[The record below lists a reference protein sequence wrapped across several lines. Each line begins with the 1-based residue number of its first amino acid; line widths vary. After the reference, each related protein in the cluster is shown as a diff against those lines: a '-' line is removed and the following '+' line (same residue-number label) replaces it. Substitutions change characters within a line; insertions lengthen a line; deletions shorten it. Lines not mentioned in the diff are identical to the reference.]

1 MFQPA
6 ESLYNVR
13 TDKVEE
19 KEKKPYKPK
28 KREIFKPSRRLPA
41 EMPYGQTKKPPK

>member
-6 ESLYNVR
+6 ESLYNVIN
-13 TDKVEE
+13 DKQET

-28 KREIFKPSRRLPA
+28 KREIFNMKKSMKPTSI
-41 EMPYGQTKKPPK
+41 KS

>member
-13 TDKVEE
+13 TDKIEE

-28 KREIFKPSRRLPA
+28 KREIFNMKTASKVK
-41 EMPYGQTKKPPK
+41 G

>member
-28 KREIFKPSRRLPA
+28 KREIFNMKKSMKPASI
-41 EMPYGQTKKPPK
+41 KS

>member
-6 ESLYNVR
+6 ESSYNIVK
-13 TDKVEE
+13 TDNVEQ

-28 KREIFKPSRRLPA
+28 KREIFNMKK
-41 EMPYGQTKKPPK
+41 TKNKY

>member
-6 ESLYNVR
+6 ESTNIIR
-13 TDKVEE
+13 NDKVEQ

-28 KREIFKPSRRLPA
+28 QREIFK
-41 EMPYGQTKKPPK
+41 MDKTKK

>member
-6 ESLYNVR
+6 ESLYNVIN
-13 TDKVEE
+13 DKQET

-28 KREIFKPSRRLPA
+28 KREIFNMKTASKVK
-41 EMPYGQTKKPPK
+41 G

>member
-13 TDKVEE
+13 NDKEQT

-28 KREIFKPSRRLPA
+28 QREIFNMKKNMKPSSI
-41 EMPYGQTKKPPK
+41 KS